1 MGLFEQFQGYV
12 SIPGMLIFLI
22 ILTLGIWRRQ
32 LNYLI
37 IKVMNAHVTVNG
49 YQIKIMT
56 LLAFINILYF
66 YSELKLIQNLNKVDL
81 TDHKY
86 HELKEK
92 IRFKEQLYF
101 HYRSALMQ
109 LTSIVLIFQ
118 VYITAAF
125 YESYKPV
132 SDKEKEVRARL
143 NQK

>member
-49 YQIKIMT
+49 YQIKIIH
-56 LLAFINILYF
+56 LLASINILYF

-92 IRFKEQLYF
+92 IRFKE
-101 HYRSALMQ
+101 
-109 LTSIVLIFQ
+109 
-118 VYITAAF
+118 
-125 YESYKPV
+125 
-132 SDKEKEVRARL
+132 
-143 NQK
+143 

>member
-56 LLAFINILYF
+56 LIASINILYF

-86 HELKEK
+86 HEPKEK
-92 IRFKEQLYF
+92 IRFKE
-101 HYRSALMQ
+101 
-109 LTSIVLIFQ
+109 
-118 VYITAAF
+118 
-125 YESYKPV
+125 
-132 SDKEKEVRARL
+132 
-143 NQK
+143 